1 MLFKNAY
8 TSVSRTA
15 APTKRST
22 VVKLNTGLAGPK
34 KENLKAVMNDKVER
48 TLLIEPL
55 DYEQDTFYT
64 LFAQVEQQPYS
75 MLLDSAADTDGRYH
89 IMVWSPRWVVTAAN
103 NEVIVRDCHTD
114 KTEIKSDAPLACVDA
129 LMKTTMAENTVQAD
143 NQTLY
148 DALPFVVGAAGLCGY
163 DLGRYYE
170 TLPDKNLN
178 PYACPDM
185 AIGIFEQSVIADTH
199 TGQLYHCRFSDI
211 PPLSEQLAEITTTP
225 EATTPFRLTSDW
237 ASNLTQQ
244 QYNDALSR
252 IHQYIVAGDCYQINM
267 AQRFCA
273 QYTGSEWQA
282 YEALREQNNT
292 PFSAFIRLPESC
304 VLSISPERFL
314 SVRNNQVQTKPI
326 KGTRPR
332 FDDPDEDAK
341 SADAL
346 LNAEKDRA
354 ENLMIVDLLRNDLSK
369 HCKAHSVN
377 VPHLFALESYAA
389 VHHLVSTVEGTL
401 KEDASALD
409 LLAGAFP
416 GGSITGAPKIRAME
430 IIEELEPDRRNI
442 YCGSIMYYGIKR
454 DMDSS
459 ITIRTLLA
467 ENNHLYCWA
476 GGGIVLDSHA
486 REEYQETL
494 DKVSRI
500 LPALENYRE

>member
-22 VVKLNTGLAGPK
+22 VVNFTTGRKGVT
-34 KENLKAVMNDKVER
+34 KENLIAVMNDRVQR

-55 DYEQDTFYT
+55 EYKKNTLYT
-64 LFAQVEQQPYS
+64 WFAQVEQQPYS

-89 IMVWSPRWVVTAAN
+89 IMVWSPRWIVTAKN
-103 NEVIVRDCHTD
+103 NEVTVRDCNAGT
-114 KTEIKSDAPLACVDA
+114 TTVQSEAPLACVDA
-129 LMKTTMAENTVQAD
+129 LMNKTMTDNIALPD
-143 NQTLY
+143 NQELY
-148 DALPFVVGAAGLCGY
+148 NTLPFVVGAAGLCGY

-170 TLPDKNLN
+170 SLPEKNKKS
-178 PYACPDM
+178 YGCPDM

-211 PPLSEQLAEITTTP
+211 PPLSEQLSLDTSSPGTTQSFT
-225 EATTPFRLTSDW
+225 LTSDW
-237 ASNLTQQ
+237 SSNLTQA
-244 QYNDALSR
+244 QYNDALEKV
-252 IHQYIVAGDCYQINM
+252 HAYIVAGDCYQINM

-282 YEALREQNNT
+282 YEALREKNNT

-304 VLSISPERFL
+304 VMSISPERFL
-314 SVRNNQVQTKPI
+314 SVRDNQVQTKPI

-332 FDDPDEDAK
+332 FDDPTEDAN
-341 SADAL
+341 SAKAL

-369 HCKAHSVN
+369 HCKAHSVK

-389 VHHLVSTVEGTL
+389 VHHLVSTIEGTL
-401 KEDASALD
+401 KDEATALD

-476 GGGIVLDSHA
+476 GGGIVLDSNA
-486 REEYQETL
+486 RDEYQETL

-500 LPALENYRE
+500 LPALEAFRE